1 MMPLSKKAGCESM
14 TDYILWYA
22 KSKDESEEKIN
33 QLFLTQSIEG
43 DTSWNH
49 MELSNGT
56 RRTLTSSEIRNHSLL
71 PQGCRVYQT
80 ISMKPRE
87 YREGQDFNFEFEGK
101 LYPPPGGR
109 VENTPDGVHYWST
122 TPEGMRRLAEKKRLQ
137 ISGNTLRY
145 VLFYDDYPVVRL
157 NALWSDTAPASDMK

>member
-49 MELSNGT
+49 MELS
-56 RRTLTSSEIRNHSLL
+56 
-71 PQGCRVYQT
+71 
-80 ISMKPRE
+80 
-87 YREGQDFNFEFEGK
+87 
-101 LYPPPGGR
+101 
-109 VENTPDGVHYWST
+109 
-122 TPEGMRRLAEKKRLQ
+122 
-137 ISGNTLRY
+137 SGH
-145 VLFYDDYPVVRL
+145 
-157 NALWSDTAPASDMK
+157 